1 MAEDPNA
8 VTARNHSKDPV
19 ADPSLI
25 EALPHDAEAGLRGVI
40 GDIGQLDRA
49 VYGIIADTPTP
60 SLDIPLRELSSLANH
75 SKIWFA
81 IAGGLALV
89 GGETGRR
96 AALAGVVS
104 IGAASLVVNA
114 VVKPFARR
122 RRPDRDGEDVP
133 DVREVAM
140 PTSTSF
146 PSGHSAS
153 AFAFASA
160 VGKEIPAIGVPL
172 RGLAGAV
179 AYSRVHT
186 GVHYPTDVIIGSIIG
201 ASIGD
206 ITGALLR
213 SRTR

>member
-1 MAEDPNA
+1 MADAETGLPG
-8 VTARNHSKDPV
+8 
-19 ADPSLI
+19 LI
-25 EALPHDAEAGLRGVI
+25 EDLVR
-40 GDIGQLDRA
+40 LDRA
-49 VYGIIADTPTP
+49 VYGVIAETATPN
-60 SLDIPLRELSSLANH
+60 LDIPLRELSSLANH

-81 IAGGLALV
+81 ISAGLALL

-96 AALAGVVS
+96 ASLAGVAS
-104 IGAASLVVNA
+104 IGAASLVTNV
-114 VVKPFARR
+114 VVKPLARR
-122 RRPDRDGEDVP
+122 RRPDREGEEVP
-133 DVREVAM
+133 DIREVPM

-160 VGKEIPAIGVPL
+160 VGAEIPVLGGPL

-206 ITGALLR
+206 MAGAMLR
-213 SRTR
+213 FGTRLRAARG

>member
-1 MAEDPNA
+1 MA
-8 VTARNHSKDPV
+8 
-19 ADPSLI
+19 
-25 EALPHDAEAGLRGVI
+25 DAETGLPRLI
-40 GDIGQLDRA
+40 GDLVRLDQA
-49 VYGIIADTPTP
+49 VYGVIADTATRN
-60 SLDIPLRELSSLANH
+60 LDVPLRDLSSLANH

-96 AALAGVVS
+96 ASLAGVASV
-104 IGAASLVVNA
+104 GAASLVTNV
-114 VVKPFARR
+114 VVKPLARR
-122 RRPDRDGEDVP
+122 RRPDRDGEEVP
-133 DVREVAM
+133 DIREVPM

-160 VGKEIPAIGVPL
+160 VGAEIPVLGGPL

-206 ITGALLR
+206 VTLALLR
-213 SRTR
+213 FATRRHNARA